1 MRKALRLNMALRG
14 PVLLLLLGAI
24 AVLVAA
30 CGSDPTATPRPT
42 NTPLPTAVP
51 VDTGAIVQQ
60 AVQEALSKAEKQL
73 EEATAAA
80 AKAREAALAAASAAA
95 STAQKAAVAEV
106 LAAAE
111 KQLEEAT
118 TAAAKARD
126 AAAAAAAATAAAAAA
141 AAAAIAIPEW
151 QLKYDAVLKAA
162 LAEGEVVI
170 AMGGSAS
177 RNYGPRFDAFENET
191 GIKVIAATGRG
202 SQQVEK
208 IRSEREA
215 KLFTTDLWMT
225 GVTSTKGANNI
236 GALQD
241 NFLEHFI
248 RPDIL
253 DSNNWMDGKHWFP
266 IGLENTTMAFC
277 ASPNVQFSYN
287 TDLVDPS
294 TLKSF
299 NDLVDG
305 RFKGMIVGILPWE
318 PGQTNGE
325 FWINTPALG
334 TAFIDK
340 LILESDAEW
349 VVDGQQGVDLLAN
362 GVKAIFMPT
371 GNASDD
377 IDDLREQ
384 GLPVANHLGDGLA
397 EGSVLGIG
405 GTCSV
410 SILKDAPNPNA
421 QTIFLNWW
429 YSADNLHAVQ
439 GITNDQSLRNDV
451 SSNNLDPQYIRN
463 PDIKYFFPEAD
474 PDVDPNNPGLAYA
487 RKVAEENGLR

>member
-42 NTPLPTAVP
+42 PTATP
-51 VDTGAIVQQ
+51 IDTGAIVQQ
-60 AVQEALSKAEKQL
+60 AVQEALSEAEKQL

-80 AKAREAALAAASAAA
+80 AKAREAAAAGASA
-95 STAQKAAVAEV
+95 AQKAAVAEV

-118 TAAAKARD
+118 AAAAKARD
-126 AAAAAAAATAAAAAA
+126 AAAA

-151 QLKYDAVLKAA
+151 QLKYDAVLEAA

-253 DSNNWMDGKHWFP
+253 DANNWMDGKHWFP
-266 IGLENTTMAFC
+266 NGLENTTMAFC

-294 TLKSF
+294 TLKSY

-305 RFKGMIVGILPWE
+305 RFNGMIVGILPWE

-334 TAFIDK
+334 AAFMDK
-340 LILESDAEW
+340 LILEVDAEW

-429 YSADNLHAVQ
+429 YSGDNLHSVQ